1 MTVIA
6 YRDGVMAG
14 DTATGWGG
22 DLRTFRDT
30 KVYRFQ
36 VGETILL
43 VGASGDPPSAQKFVN
58 WIREGMTRPWPE
70 MNKGEDFAALVAHD
84 DGRIEYWTEKMVPV
98 PTAESYFAIGSG
110 MGHALCAMDAGA
122 TAERAVAIAIRRH
135 PGCDGEITSVRFGDG
150 AS

>member
-6 YRDGVMAG
+6 YRAGVMAG
-14 DTATGWGG
+14 DTSTGWGG

-30 KVYRFQ
+30 KVYRFRLNDS
-36 VGETILL
+36 ILL
-43 VGASGDPPSAQKFVN
+43 VGVSGDSASSQKFVN
-58 WIREGMTRPWPE
+58 WVREGMTRPWPE
-70 MNKGEDFAALVAHD
+70 MNKGEDFVVLVAYD

-98 PTAESYFAIGSG
+98 ATAERYFAIGNG

-122 TAERAVAIAIRRH
+122 TAEQAVAITIRRH
-135 PGCDGEITSVRFGDG
+135 PGCGGAFTSVRFGDG